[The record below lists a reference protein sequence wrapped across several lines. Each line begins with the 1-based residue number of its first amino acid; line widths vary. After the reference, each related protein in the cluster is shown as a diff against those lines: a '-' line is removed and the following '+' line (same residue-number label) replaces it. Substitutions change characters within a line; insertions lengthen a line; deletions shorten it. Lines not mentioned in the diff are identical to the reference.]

1 MRPTGKPELLEQRRK
16 KAIQLLQN
24 GLRPVDVAFKLDVD
38 RRSIRRW
45 NAVYHRHGGEGLKA
59 RPNKGRPSRMNH
71 QEILQLETY
80 LLDGAQAAGFSTDL
94 WTCPRIRLLIKNKFG
109 ILYHVDHL
117 CRLLRRMGWSPQKP
131 ESRAI
136 ERDEDRIR
144 TWKRIQWPRIKKKPK
159 N

>member
-1 MRPTGKPELLEQRRK
+1 
-16 KAIQLLQN
+16 
-24 GLRPVDVAFKLDVD
+24 
-38 RRSIRRW
+38 
-45 NAVYHRHGGEGLKA
+45 
-59 RPNKGRPSRMNH
+59 MNH